1 MGFAILAVLVAAAVP
16 SGAAAA
22 APPSTS
28 RGGAE
33 GAAAHFA
40 GRPLADV
47 LESLAGPG
55 FRLIFNSEIVP
66 PSLVVTAEPRA
77 TATVDRV
84 AEVLAPHGLALREVA
99 PGAYAVVRAA
109 PLVAAGGG
117 DAHAAIPPP
126 SAGDTLGDVIVATS
140 RYGLATDA
148 PEPHVF
154 MSQAQIERLPKLA
167 DEPLR
172 AVHRLPGVAANGLS
186 ALAHVRGGGE
196 GETQVL
202 LDGMPLYEPF
212 HLRNFLSPVSVLDGR
227 ALGALDVYTGGFPA
241 QYGDRMSG
249 VIEAHTREPAAAREQ
264 EVGASLFHA
273 NALSAGR
280 FADGRGDW
288 LASVRGSY
296 VGALTELTHSEFGE
310 PRYADAIGRVRYALS
325 DATDLSLTA
334 LHARDEISIARERE
348 ASAARYH
355 NDYAWLTLAHRL
367 SPRVAT
373 TWIASFTEVD
383 SQRTGAIADVGRRT
397 GAVLDDRVYHAWG
410 LKGDATYEA
419 GEVFGRVGVEGRSLG
434 AHYAYASDVDVSA
447 GWPSPPSAAR
457 RATRNLDIAPY
468 GTQFAAY
475 ATGRW
480 RPRTAWTMELGL
492 RADWQD
498 YQGVD
503 ADSRLSPRLNVRW
516 DLAPGWSMRVGA
528 GRFRQAQGINELQVE
543 DGETRY
549 FPAQRADHAVVGL
562 ERNSAAAPALRIEAY
577 VKRYGTLRAR
587 YENSLDPL
595 SLLPELAADRVRI
608 APASAEARG
617 VELLVSSPPAS
628 APWRWWAGA
637 TVARAV
643 DRIDGVDVP
652 RSWDQ
657 RYAVTAGADWSRA
670 PWNVSVAFAAH
681 EGWPTTSLR
690 VDPRTGA
697 VLAGSRNAARLATYA
712 SLDFRASRR
721 FALGG
726 GELLA
731 WLEAT
736 NATARRNP
744 CCVEY
749 EVDGAPG
756 AYALDAE
763 HRVWP
768 RIVPSIGVL
777 YSWR

>member
-1 MGFAILAVLVAAAVP
+1 LTVTSPAA
-16 SGAAAA
+16 GAA
-22 APPSTS
+22 APPTA
-28 RGGAE
+28 RAK
-33 GAAAHFA
+33 AAVHYV

-47 LESLAGPG
+47 LESLGGPG

-66 PSLVVTAEPRA
+66 PSLFVGTEPRA
-77 TATVDRV
+77 V
-84 AEVLAPHGLALREVA
+84 AAADVAAELLAPHGLVLHAVA
-99 PGAYAVVRAA
+99 PGTFAVVRATPPAVA
-109 PLVAAGGG
+109 PAADRPAAAAPAAS
-117 DAHAAIPPP
+117 DA
-126 SAGDTLGDVIVATS
+126 TLGDVVVAAS
-140 RYGLATDA
+140 RYGLATDV

-154 MSQAQIERLPKLA
+154 MSQAQIDRLPKLA

-202 LDGMPLYEPF
+202 LDGNPLYEPF

-249 VIEAHTREPAAAREQ
+249 VIEAHTREPVAAREQ

-280 FADGRGDW
+280 FANGRGDW

-310 PRYADAIGRVRYALS
+310 PRYADAIGRVRYALT
-325 DATDLSLTA
+325 DATDLALTA
-334 LHARDEISIARERE
+334 LHARDEISIVREQE
-348 ASAARYH
+348 SSAARYH
-355 NDYAWLTLAHRL
+355 NDYAWLTLAHRF

-383 SQRTGAIADVGRRT
+383 SERTGTIVDPGHRM
-397 GAVLDDRVYHAWG
+397 GSVLDDRVYHAWG
-410 LKGDATYEA
+410 LKGDATYESGDAYGRA
-419 GEVFGRVGVEGRSLG
+419 GIEARTLG
-434 AHYAYASDVDVSA
+434 AHYAYASDVAVAA
-447 GWPSPPSAAR
+447 GWPSPPSPAR
-457 RATRNLDIAPY
+457 RASGSLDLAPD

-480 RPRTAWTMELGL
+480 RPGRAWTVELGL

-498 YQGVD
+498 YRSVD
-503 ADSRLSPRLNVRW
+503 ADSQLSPRLNVRW
-516 DLAPGWSMRVGA
+516 DLAPGWSVRVGA

-549 FPAQRADHAVVGL
+549 FPAQRADHAVVGV
-562 ERNSAAAPALRIEAY
+562 ERSDAAAPTLRLEAY
-577 VKRYGTLRAR
+577 VKRYASLRAR

-595 SLLPELAADRVRI
+595 SLLPELAVDRVRI
-608 APASAEARG
+608 APTSAEARG
-617 VELLVSSPPAS
+617 LELLVSSPSAA
-628 APWRWWAGA
+628 APWHWWVGA
-637 TVARAV
+637 TLARATDRV
-643 DRIDGVDVP
+643 DGSDVV

-657 RYAVTAGADWSRA
+657 RFAVTAGADWSRA
-670 PWNVSVAFAAH
+670 PWDVSIAFGAH
-681 EGWPTTSLR
+681 DGWPTTDLR
-690 VDPRTGA
+690 VDPLSGA
-697 VLAGSRNAARLATYA
+697 VVAGPRNGARLATYA

-721 FALGG
+721 FALRG

-731 WLEAT
+731 WFEAT

-749 EVDGAPG
+749 EVIGAPG
-756 AYALDAE
+756 SYALDAE
-763 HRVWP
+763 RRVWP
-768 RIVPSIGVL
+768 RIVPSLGVL